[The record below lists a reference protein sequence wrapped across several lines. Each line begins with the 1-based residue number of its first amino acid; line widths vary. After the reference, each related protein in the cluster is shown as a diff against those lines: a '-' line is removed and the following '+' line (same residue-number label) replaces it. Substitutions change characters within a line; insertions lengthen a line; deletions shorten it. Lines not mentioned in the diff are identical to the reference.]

1 VVGSRPQTPNPKS
14 PIPNPQSPIP
24 NLIDIF
30 SKIKIKNINYL
41 SLIIKYN
48 YLFKKQKMNI
58 FKSIFSKPNCEIGIN
73 EVPKRRCCYLRDEDY
88 NRIKLPAFYDKET
101 ITGEVHITLTS
112 STFDHNGIK
121 IILLG
126 IIESTTESKNTS
138 QFITLQKEL
147 SPPGRLSNQINT
159 FKYSFNNVELSYESY
174 RGIEF
179 NVRYILRVI
188 ISTTLRSLTWER
200 EFGVVRPMTK
210 EILKENNEPIRMD
223 VGIEDWLHLSFEL
236 DRTKYSTKD
245 VITGRVTFKKV
256 SMFLKSM
263 LLQIIRREKIIGGET
278 DNAILC
284 RFEIMDGAPIKNEI
298 VPIRFFLSPYELTP
312 TYQNVNNKFSVQ
324 YIINLVLF
332 DAKDKRYFKQ
342 HEIVL
347 YRIPRVLSPQLDT
360 DAKKE

>member
-1 VVGSRPQTPNPKS
+1 LGIGDWAQS

-24 NLIDIF
+24 NPHIF

-360 DAKKE
+360 DAKKV

>member
-1 VVGSRPQTPNPKS
+1 
-14 PIPNPQSPIP
+14 
-24 NLIDIF
+24 
-30 SKIKIKNINYL
+30 
-41 SLIIKYN
+41 
-48 YLFKKQKMNI
+48 MNI
-58 FKSIFSKPNCEIGIN
+58 FKSFFSKPNCEITID

-88 NRIKLPAFYDKET
+88 NRIKLPAFVDKEN
-101 ITGEVHITLTS
+101 ITGEVNITLTS
-112 STFDHNGIK
+112 KSFDHNGIK

-126 IIESTTESKNTS
+126 IIESTSESKNTS
-138 QFITLQKEL
+138 QFITLTKEL
-147 SPPGRLSNQINT
+147 CPPGTLSNQINT

-179 NVRYILRVI
+179 NVKYFLRVI
-188 ISTTLRSLTWER
+188 IATTLRSLTWER
-200 EFGVVRPMTK
+200 EFGV
-210 EILKENNEPIRMD
+210 
-223 VGIEDWLHLSFEL
+223 L

-263 LLQIIRREKIIGGET
+263 LLQIIRREKIIGGEV

-284 RFEIMDGAPIKNEI
+284 RFEIMDGAPIRNEI
-298 VPIRFFLSPYELTP
+298 VPIRFFLAPYELTP

-347 YRIPRVLSPQLDT
+347 YRIPRVPIVPQEEKE
-360 DAKKE
+360 KK